1 MLVKRAPKKTAT
13 SATRAARHEKVGA
26 VSTVSVEKGT
36 GRGWDE
42 WLAILDEAGARA
54 WTHQETVAYLARRYR
69 LTEWW
74 RQGVTGGYGVM
85 TGKRVAGRNLKGE
98 YSITVTKSMP
108 VADKALWKL
117 LASPEGLAAWL
128 KPLGEFRLQAKRAF
142 ETEDGAFGEV
152 RTMLAGR
159 RARLSWRESDE
170 DKPSIVQLYV
180 AHRPG
185 AKSLL
190 VFTHEGLVDGR
201 RREPLRARWRAAAEA
216 LRGMIPGSK

>member
-1 MLVKRAPKKTAT
+1 MKPAAKASAKK
-13 SATRAARHEKVGA
+13 SAKKSVRHEKVGA
-26 VSTVSVEKGT
+26 VTSASVEKGT

-42 WLAILDEAGARA
+42 WLSLLDEAGARG
-54 WTHQETVAYLARRYR
+54 WTHQETVAHLGRKYR

-74 RQGVTGGYGVM
+74 RQGVTGGYEVM

-98 YSITVTKSMP
+98 YSITITKSMP
-108 VADKALWKL
+108 VSDKTLWAL
-117 LASPEGLAAWL
+117 LASPEGLAVWL

-152 RTMLAGR
+152 RTMVAGR

-170 DKPSIVQLYV
+170 GKPSIVLLNLV
-180 AHRPG
+180 HRPG

-201 RREPLRARWRAAAEA
+201 RREPLRARWRAAADA
-216 LRGMIPGSK
+216 LHERVSGSK